1 MKSYTAFRGV
11 VRQTMGVVGDGDAS
25 EALVLARVEEDL
37 CSGNLPD
44 LDAIET
50 RLRERLARL
59 HAGSALAWYAAMG
72 LQVLAALRS
81 AQAHGD
87 WQRACG
93 LYYRLGEFEKLA
105 AAQAIFTPVVR
116 RQRRTKRQPSQRGRH
131 SGKVRK
137 DHASHWHTE
146 ATKLLKEAGIDM
158 TGADLMEV
166 ARHLSARL
174 SELSTS
180 LAFD

>member
-44 LDAIET
+44 LAAIET

-105 AAQAIFTPVVR
+105 DAQAIFTPSSGASDAPNGSR
-116 RQRRTKRQPSQRGRH
+116 RNEAVTAARFARTTR
-131 SGKVRK
+131 
-137 DHASHWHTE
+137 
-146 ATKLLKEAGIDM
+146 ATGTQKP
-158 TGADLMEV
+158 
-166 ARHLSARL
+166 RSC
-174 SELSTS
+174 
-180 LAFD
+180 